1 MAKYRYY
8 FDAIS
13 RKDMRLQRRIYVDAE
28 TLWQARAALK
38 VRFITFLVKRVPVK
52 EVSHE

>member
-1 MAKYRYY
+1 MPKYRYY

-13 RKDMRLQRRIYVDAE
+13 RKDMRLQRRIFVDAE

-38 VRFITFLVKRVPVK
+38 TRFITFFVGRRPI
-52 EVSHE
+52 SGSAQ

>member
-1 MAKYRYY
+1 MANYRYF

-13 RKDMRLQRRIYVDAE
+13 RKDMRLQRRIYIDAE

-38 VRFITFLVKRVPVK
+38 TRFITFFVGRRPI
-52 EVSHE
+52 SGGAQ